1 MLTIFA
7 LEFWPVS
14 INDLWALALWSQL
27 NISREETLHG
37 DHMEGQ
43 LHRVLV

>member
-14 INDLWALALWSQL
+14 INDLWALVLRFSL
-27 NISREETLHG
+27 NIARDEILHG
-37 DHMEGQ
+37 DHMEEQ